1 MIDTENQCVEINM
14 SYFCKI
20 VIFYTDFLIVLSH
33 FFLAGSFFLHQLK
46 KPKKTKLCCF
56 LGLFYFISLRRSIR
70 YPHHTQLLKSLHPLE
85 SKGKLLKAPYLHGH
99 SLQCLERGG
108 SRALPHLLPVL
119 SLDAAGKLRF
129 QRFVRHNLYGAGRR
143 FRGFPSVAGK

>member
-1 MIDTENQCVEINM
+1 M
-14 SYFCKI
+14 SY
-20 VIFYTDFLIVLSH
+20 YTTYFLIFCAKLSH
-33 FFLAGSFFLHQLK
+33 FFLFGSLFLHQK
-46 KPKKTKLCCF
+46 KNTGKQRSFCLPI
-56 LGLFYFISLRRSIR
+56 LFYIIISLRRSIR
-70 YPHHTQLLKSLHPLE
+70 YPHHTQLLKSLHPPE

-129 QRFVRHNLYGAGRR
+129 QRFVRHSLYGARRR